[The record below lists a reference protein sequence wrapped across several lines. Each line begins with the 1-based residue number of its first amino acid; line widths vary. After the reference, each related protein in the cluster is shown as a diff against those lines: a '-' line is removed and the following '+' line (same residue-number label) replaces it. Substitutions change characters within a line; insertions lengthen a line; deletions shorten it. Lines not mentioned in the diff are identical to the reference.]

1 MSEDEPKATPKPRA
15 KRTYH
20 PKEGQPVDKAV
31 FEGLCRID
39 CTHEELSAVLGCSI
53 SFIEKWV
60 RQTYGAKLEAVAHH
74 FRHVQNARYR
84 RRQDEL
90 ALQSKN
96 PDMLKFLGKVRLG
109 QREATGEKQSGKGGN
124 FFQIIVGKPPAQL
137 DGPPPAPVRKLIN
150 CGETKVT
157 EAVDSADATL
167 TASSLIR
174 KARESI
180 DATFAED

>member
-1 MSEDEPKATPKPRA
+1 MSEDEPKAQPKPRA

-53 SFIEKWV
+53 SKIEKWV

-74 FRHVQNARYR
+74 FRHEQNARYR
-84 RRQDEL
+84 KRQDEL

-96 PDMLKFLGKVRLG
+96 PEMLKFIGKVRLG
-109 QREATGEKQSGKGGN
+109 QGEATQKRAPQGARV
-124 FFQIIVGKPPAQL
+124 FQLNIGVAPKQL

-150 CGETKVT
+150 CG
-157 EAVDSADATL
+157 DAKL
-167 TASSLIR
+167 TTDAEDESNAATWMA

-180 DATFAED
+180 DGELAED